1 MTTFTLM
8 PHRRQAA
15 CETPPFHESVSAAGV
30 VWTEF
35 HRRGAAYLLRFPGF
49 ADFDV
54 SAGGTEVVCH
64 PSPGADHATTEHLYL
79 NQVLPLALS
88 RQGRLAFHGSAV
100 KVQDGIVAFLGR
112 TGTGKSTL
120 AARFART
127 GASFVTDDG
136 LLLAREGEGY
146 FVLPQ
151 HPSIRLWRDSHQAL
165 IDDDGS
171 LALAPPVSFTS
182 KARVLAG
189 DGLPHCNET
198 LKLLAAFVLDVPACP
213 GATVG
218 VLGTRVPRL
227 AYLRPMVWLHQ
238 WSGTAR
244 LQDHQDKTL
253 TRGQASRGGRHQDL
267 PRERPP
273 QVASQG
279 VEISMQVPSLM
290 RLP

>member
-198 LKLLAAFVLDVPACP
+198 LKLLAAFVLDVPASARIAIRRATASEAVLGWVRNSYVLDP
-213 GATVG
+213 EDPAALSRHFHNATTVG
-218 VLGTRVPRL
+218 QDVPTYVLEYPRQFERL
-227 AYLRPMVWLHQ
+227 AEVQAAILRCLADP
-238 WSGTAR
+238 
-244 LQDHQDKTL
+244 
-253 TRGQASRGGRHQDL
+253 
-267 PRERPP
+267 
-273 QVASQG
+273 
-279 VEISMQVPSLM
+279 I
-290 RLP
+290 